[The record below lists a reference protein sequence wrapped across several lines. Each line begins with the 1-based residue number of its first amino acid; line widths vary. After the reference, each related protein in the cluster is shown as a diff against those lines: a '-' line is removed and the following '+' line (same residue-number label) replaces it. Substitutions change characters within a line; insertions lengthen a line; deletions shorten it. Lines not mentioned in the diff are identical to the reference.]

1 MMQSLNRSLLAL
13 VALVSLM
20 ATPTTASGQ
29 PALDQW
35 KGLNPSALQTVF
47 VRDSAGVETTG
58 KLLALSPDSLTLLV
72 DGVERQVDLGQIA
85 RIQKR
90 DSLKNGTIAGAIV
103 GVAMGLLSGG
113 LADCSNQS
121 RSNDCV
127 GFRVGM
133 LALSTGVY
141 AGLGAGI
148 DAMIP
153 GRTTVYAAPS
163 RPASIATARS
173 SSPPLAMLHVGVS
186 W

>member
-1 MMQSLNRSLLAL
+1 MMQPLNRSLLAF
-13 VALVSLM
+13 VALVVLV
-20 ATPTTASGQ
+20 AAPTTASGQ

-72 DGVERQVDLGQIA
+72 DGVERQVDLGHVT

-103 GVAMGLLSGG
+103 GVAMGLLAGG
-113 LADCSNQS
+113 LADCSYQN

-148 DAMIP
+148 DAMLP

-163 RPASIATARS
+163 HPASSATARS
-173 SSPPLAMLHVGVS
+173 SSPLAMLHVGVS

>member
-1 MMQSLNRSLLAL
+1 MQPLNRSLLAL
-13 VALVSLM
+13 VALVALM
-20 ATPTTASGQ
+20 AAPTTVSGQ
-29 PALDQW
+29 PSLDRW

-72 DGVERQVDLGQIA
+72 DGVDQQFDLGQIT

-103 GVAMGLLSGG
+103 GVAMGLLAGG
-113 LADCSNQS
+113 LADCSYQ
-121 RSNDCV
+121 RPGNDCV
-127 GFRVGM
+127 GFRAGM

-141 AGLGAGI
+141 TGLGAGI

-153 GRTTVYAAPS
+153 GRTTLYAAPS
-163 RPASIATARS
+163 HLASSTSARS
-173 SSPPLAMLHVGVS
+173 SSPLALLHVGLS

>member
-1 MMQSLNRSLLAL
+1 MMQPLNRSLLLMLVAL
-13 VALVSLM
+13 VAL
-20 ATPTTASGQ
+20 TASPATAAGQ
-29 PALDQW
+29 PALEHW
-35 KGLNPSALQTVF
+35 EGLSPTALQTVF
-47 VRDSAGVETTG
+47 VRDSTGVETTG
-58 KLLALSPDSLTLLV
+58 KLLALSSDSLTILV
-72 DGVERQVDLGQIA
+72 DGVERRFEAGDIT

-113 LADCSNQS
+113 LADCSNQN
-121 RSNDCV
+121 RGNDCV

-153 GRTTVYAAPS
+153 GRTTLYAAS
-163 RPASIATARS
+163 TWRGATAARRPS
-173 SSPPLAMLHVGVS
+173 SLAPLHVAVS

>member
-1 MMQSLNRSLLAL
+1 MMQPLNRSLRACAAV
-13 VALVSLM
+13 VALMVAS
-20 ATPTTASGQ
+20 TTASAQ
-29 PALDQW
+29 PTLDRW
-35 KGLNPSALQTVF
+35 KGLDPSALQTVF
-47 VRDSAGVETTG
+47 VRDSDGVETSG

-72 DGVERQVDLGQIA
+72 DGVERQVDLKQIT

-103 GVAMGLLSGG
+103 GFAMGLISGG
-113 LADCSNQS
+113 LADCSYQS
-121 RSNDCV
+121 RSNNCL

-153 GRTTVYAAPS
+153 GRTTLYAAPAQ
-163 RPASIATARS
+163 PAPSASART
-173 SSPPLAMLHVGVS
+173 SSPPAMLHVGVS

>member
-1 MMQSLNRSLLAL
+1 MMQPLNRLLLTLTAL
-13 VALVSLM
+13 VALM
-20 ATPTTASGQ
+20 AAPTMASGQ
-29 PALDQW
+29 STLDQW

-58 KLLALSPDSLTLLV
+58 KLLALSPDSLTVLV
-72 DGVERQVDLGQIA
+72 DGVERQIDREHVA

-103 GVAMGLLSGG
+103 GVALGLVASG
-113 LADCSNQS
+113 LADCSYQS
-121 RSNDCV
+121 RNTGCAGS
-127 GFRVGM
+127 RVGI

-153 GRTTVYAAPS
+153 GRTTIYAASS
-163 RPASIATARS
+163 RPATSATAMTGAQ
-173 SSPPLAMLHVGVS
+173 LALLHVGVS

>member
-1 MMQSLNRSLLAL
+1 MQPLNRPLLAL
-13 VALVSLM
+13 VALVALIAAPS
-20 ATPTTASGQ
+20 TALGQ
-29 PALDQW
+29 PTLDRWQ
-35 KGLNPSALQTVF
+35 GLNPSALQTVF

-58 KLLALSPDSLTLLV
+58 KLLALSPDSVTLLV
-72 DGVERQVDLGQIA
+72 DGVERHLDLAQIE

-141 AGLGAGI
+141 TGLGAGI

-153 GRTTVYAAPS
+153 GRTTLYAAPQ
-163 RPASIATARS
+163 RPASSATARS
-173 SSPPLAMLHVGVS
+173 SSPLAMLHVGVS

>member
-1 MMQSLNRSLLAL
+1 MHPLNRSLLAL
-13 VALVSLM
+13 AALVALI
-20 ATPTTASGQ
+20 AAPTTASGQ
-29 PALDQW
+29 PSLDQW

-47 VRDSAGVETTG
+47 VRDSAGVDTTG
-58 KLLALSPDSLTLLV
+58 KLLALSADSLTLLV
-72 DGVERQVDLGQIA
+72 DGVERRFDLGQIA

-90 DSLKNGTIAGAIV
+90 DSLKNGTITGVIV

-113 LADCSNQS
+113 LADCSYQ
-121 RSNDCV
+121 RPGNDCV

-141 AGLGAGI
+141 TGLGAGI
-148 DAMIP
+148 DALIP

-163 RPASIATARS
+163 HPASRATAGS
-173 SSPPLAMLHVGVS
+173 SSPLAMLHVGVS